1 MQVPE
6 MLRVPLDG
14 LILQIKLLGLG
25 EPSDFLGMLVQKY
38 LLDWYKST
46 CFTSTNAQTL
56 TRAKELFCPLQLAC
70 CSWGDEAAG
79 RARMLQLAE
88 QRC

>member
-25 EPSDFLGMLVQKY
+25 EPSDFLGTHF
-38 LLDWYKST
+38 T
-46 CFTSTNAQTL
+46 CFTSTKVQIVAQKCWQVWAYRVRRL
-56 TRAKELFCPLQLAC
+56 PRYSLYLLY
-70 CSWGDEAAG
+70 
-79 RARMLQLAE
+79 
-88 QRC
+88 

>member
-1 MQVPE
+1 

-38 LLDWYKST
+38 LLYWYKST
-46 CFTSTNAQTL
+46 NAD
-56 TRAKELFCPLQLAC
+56 AC
-70 CSWGDEAAG
+70 
-79 RARMLQLAE
+79 
-88 QRC
+88 